1 MEARQVG
8 TKTQCFPIFSFGL
21 WHLAQDKII
30 FSERLMRAGGV
41 RMRGDKCVDG
51 ALGEQSTGV
60 AEVIQQ
66 IRVVGPLSEG
76 GIEVRDRFAQLTGFD
91 LRDSQ
96 GVLCAYPLEVR
107 DGLGGV
113 PLSQKRVAKI
123 LMTDGKVGAQFEPSL
138 QRSDGRTVIVLLHV
152 RRAEIHEGI
161 GEPWVEF
168 RSLAKLR
175 DLYIHLMLLACLQ
188 ACAKMLCRRIGRHG
202 LPRKQSK

>member
-8 TKTQCFPIFSFGL
+8 TEPQCFLIFFFGL

-41 RMRGDKCVDG
+41 RMRGDKHING

-66 IRVVGPLSEG
+66 IWVVGSLSEG

-107 DGLGGV
+107 DRLGGV
-113 PLSQKRVAKI
+113 PLSQKGVAKI
-123 LMTDGKVGAQFEPSL
+123 LMSDGEVRAQFERAL
-138 QRSDGRTVIVLLHV
+138 QRIDGRTVVVLLHV

-161 GEPWVEF
+161 GEARVEF
-168 RSLAKLR
+168 RSFAKFG
-175 DLYIHLMLLACLQ
+175 DLYINLMLLARLQ
-188 ACAKMLCRRIGRHG
+188 PSAKMLCRRIGRHG

>member
-1 MEARQVG
+1 MEARQFG
-8 TKTQCFPIFSFGL
+8 TEPQCFLIFFFGL
-21 WHLAQDKII
+21 WHLAQDKIV
-30 FSERLMRAGGV
+30 FSERLMCAGGI
-41 RMRGDKCVDG
+41 RMRGDKHING

-76 GIEVRDRFAQLTGFD
+76 GLEVRDRFAQLTGFD

-96 GVLCAYPLEVR
+96 GVLCAYPREVR
-107 DGLGGV
+107 DGLAGV

-123 LMTDGKVGAQFEPSL
+123 LRTDGKVGAQFEPSL

-175 DLYIHLMLLACLQ
+175 DLYINLMLLACLQ
-188 ACAKMLCRRIGRHG
+188 ACANVVCRGIGRYA
-202 LPRKQSK
+202 LP